1 MNGNKNMLYRT
12 MPKNGDRLSVLG
24 FGAMRLPMNEDG
36 SINEEKAMAQVRYAI
51 DYGVNYIDTA
61 WPYHMGESE
70 PFLARALADGYR
82 EKVRLAT
89 KLPIWMVSSRE
100 DMDRFL
106 NAQLERLNTEHIDYY
121 MVHGLTGGSWDKM
134 RGLGVEDFLDRA
146 KADGRIINA
155 GFSYHGNGRDFPG
168 IVDDYDWD
176 FCQIQYNFLDE
187 KNQAGTEGL
196 EYAASKGLGVIVMEP
211 LRGGNLADPVPVEV
225 QEIWDEA
232 PIKRSA
238 AEWALRWIWNHPE
251 VTVVLSGMN
260 EESHIEENLRIADKG
275 EPESLTGTELQLV
288 GRVESKYREIMKAGC
303 TGCRYCMPCPA
314 SVDIPVCLEVYNN
327 LCMFRNEMKSK
338 MMYATRL
345 ACIVSADNEPHFAS
359 QCVKCGKCLEAC
371 PQHLPI
377 PDLLEEVVRDLEGAD
392 LQARVEMAKRMLVRE
407 TG

>member
-1 MNGNKNMLYRT
+1 MLYRK
-12 MPKNGDRLSVLG
+12 MPKSGDELSILG
-24 FGAMRLPMNEDG
+24 FGAMRLPVREDG
-36 SINEEKAMAQVRYAI
+36 SIDEARAAKQLRYAI
-51 DYGVNYIDTA
+51 DRGVNYVDTA
-61 WPYHMGESE
+61 WPYHMGASE
-70 PFLARALADGYR
+70 PFLGRALADGYR

-89 KLPIWMVSSRE
+89 KLPTWMVSSRE

-106 NAQLERLNTEHIDYY
+106 NSQLERLNTDHIDYY

-134 RGLGVEDFLDRA
+134 KELGVEDFLDSA

-155 GFSYHGNGRDFPG
+155 GFSFHGKGSDFPG

-196 EYAASKGLGVIVMEP
+196 EYAASKSLGVIVMEP
-211 LRGGNLADPVPVEV
+211 LRGGNLADPVPSEV
-225 QEIWDEA
+225 QDIWNEA

-238 AEWALRWIWNHPE
+238 AEWALRWVWNHPK

-260 EESHIEENLRIADKG
+260 EESHIEENLRIADEG

-288 GRVESKYREIMKAGC
+288 GRVESKYREIMRAGC

-314 SVDIPVCLEVYNN
+314 SVDIPGCLEVYNN

-345 ACIVSADNEPHFAS
+345 AGIVSADNEPHFAS

-377 PDLLEEVVRDLEGAD
+377 PDLLEEVVRNLEGDD
-392 LQARVEMAKRMLVRE
+392 LGSRVEMAKKMLVRE
-407 TG
+407 